1 MTELGALTQAL
12 QVAESHVANAQR
24 ALATAMRRR
33 DDLARA
39 EAEAVTASEAAEAA
53 LRAAERTLDGVAP
66 YGATLERVEALRA
79 TLRAN
84 ARAGARH
91 RSQRSLCEAEVTAA
105 RERLAE
111 SLARRDALAGRVE
124 RERAAAQR
132 RRASR
137 DEP

>member
-12 QVAESHVANAQR
+12 QVAESHVVNAQG
-24 ALATAMRRR
+24 ALAAATRRR

-39 EAEAVTASEAAEAA
+39 EAEAVTASEAVEAA
-53 LRAAERTLDGVAP
+53 LRAVERTLDGVAP
-66 YGATLERVEALRA
+66 YGAALERVEALRA

-91 RSQRSLCEAEVTAA
+91 RGQRALCEAEVTAA
-105 RERLAE
+105 RGALAE
-111 SLARRDALAGRVE
+111 AIARREALAGRVE